1 MKILTME
8 KCENPKCRRSG
19 ICLML
24 RIACHR
30 KKKLGRKVKIQKSYG
45 VLRNIIN
52 KILSM
57 DEKTILMTD
66 EFENP
71 ESARSLLGHIN
82 NDPKKM
88 P

>member
-1 MKILTME
+1 
-8 KCENPKCRRSG
+8 
-19 ICLML
+19 
-24 RIACHR
+24 
-30 KKKLGRKVKIQKSYG
+30 
-45 VLRNIIN
+45 
-52 KILSM
+52 M

-71 ESARSLLGHIN
+71 ESARRSLLGHIN